1 MQFAQL
7 VHAAGESSPGNI
19 PPDTHAVVLSC
30 KDESELLA
38 YAQLLAQHGVP
49 HVLIRE
55 PDLPYSGQAMA
66 LGAFAEDR
74 TQLRKL
80 LARLPLVR

>member
-1 MQFAQL
+1 MQYAQL

-19 PPDTHAVVLSC
+19 PPDTHAVVLSVP
-30 KDESELLA
+30 DESELLL
-38 YAQLLAQHGVP
+38 YAQLLARHEIQ

-55 PDLPYSGQAMA
+55 PDPPYSGQAMA
-66 LGAFAEDR
+66 LGCYVEDR
-74 TQLRKL
+74 TRLKKL